1 MSWERHVKTSPNTE
15 NSDNTIS
22 SLARGEE
29 VTIIGKTAYGYLI
42 YKAEDIVT
50 EIPSVVV
57 HFGWSI
63 GERASFHTSGTRVSN
78 YPHFRIPFRRNV
90 IVFTPEKSECFI

>member
-63 GERASFHTSGTRVSN
+63 GAKPMNAEWSRPLFSAVPVLPQMG
-78 YPHFRIPFRRNV
+78 
-90 IVFTPEKSECFI
+90 

>member
-1 MSWERHVKTSPNTE
+1 MKTSPNME
-15 NSDNTIS
+15 NDDNIIS

-50 EIPSVVV
+50 EIPSVIV

-63 GERASFHTSGTRVSN
+63 GERVSFHTAGTRFSN
-78 YPHFRIPFRRNV
+78 YPDLRFPFHRNDV
-90 IVFTPEKSECFI
+90 VFMPERSECFI

>member
-29 VTIIGKTAYGYLI
+29 VTIIGKTAYGYLT
-42 YKAEDIVT
+42 K
-50 EIPSVVV
+50 
-57 HFGWSI
+57 
-63 GERASFHTSGTRVSN
+63 TSHSKNGPRTLK
-78 YPHFRIPFRRNV
+78 
-90 IVFTPEKSECFI
+90 TQ